1 MLSLLIAM
9 PLGIAQAVKR
19 NSIGDYAATT
29 LNFVLYS
36 MPSFFLGL
44 ILIQFFALDLR
55 DLPAD
60 GQRLDHDHLAGD
72 HPPAPADACRS

>member
-19 NSIGDYAATT
+19 NTHRRLRGHDAAT
-29 LNFVLYS
+29 FVLYS

-44 ILIQFFALDLR
+44 ILIQFFALDLHIFPPLVR
-55 DLPAD
+55 DI
-60 GQRLDHDHLAGD
+60 DHDDVAGD
-72 HPPAPADACRS
+72 HPPAAD